1 MIRRLSSFLIA
12 LGMMIAPVA
21 VMAQDSQSTE
31 QQKAQAELQEKA
43 LHLLDQV
50 ASEAQALKL
59 PENRLRVQW
68 QVGDLYWE
76 RDEARAR
83 TLFSQVAAGLGE
95 MIQGLDPSDR
105 RYTELLQTPSQLRQ
119 EFIQVVARR
128 DPKLA
133 YNFLLATRP
142 PAPTPPPNASPNA
155 PTPNTGQQS
164 AETSL
169 EMNLLAQIAASDP
182 ALALQNA
189 EAALDKGQFPSSLAR
204 MLAQLQEKDKGTA
217 KKLEDKLLKKMS
229 AETLLSNSSARI
241 LATSLLRPGPRLPDS
256 QSSSASSQ
264 ANTGTTQTANQGLDE
279 AAYRQLLDVMITA
292 ALSVAAGST
301 GGQSG
306 LSGLNGAAP
315 AAPAAPG
322 QSNLQSLNT
331 QISQN
336 NAQIARNNA
345 QIAQN
350 NATVS
355 SLQSLLPQIDKY
367 LPARSQAVRQKL
379 AEMGIKSNPIT
390 IDSELSKLMRE
401 GSTDA
406 ILQAASRAATPEMQS
421 MLYRQAASKA
431 IDEGNLDRA
440 SQIATQYLDQKQRD
454 SVAQSIE
461 RQKTLQNAL
470 AGKME
475 VARQTLATFKT
486 DPERINWLSQAAA
499 AAMKVKDQK
508 LATQFLDEARNL
520 AGRRVSNYQQF
531 DLQLRVAHAYV
542 NVEPG
547 RGFEMIASGIDR
559 LNELLTAAAVLSGFE
574 MRVFKDDEML
584 LQGGTQL
591 NNLVTRYG
599 QELAAFARTD
609 FERAQTA
616 ADGFQRGE
624 ARVAARLAIV
634 RNLLAKSDNDMPT
647 ISMPPPP
654 PMALPAPIIRTEE
667 VR

>member
-1 MIRRLSSFLIA
+1 MMRRLSSFLIV
-12 LGMMIAPVA
+12 LGMMMPSAPVA

-31 QQKAQAELQEKA
+31 QQKAQAALQEKA

-68 QVGDLYWE
+68 QIGDLFWE

-83 TLFSQVAAGLGE
+83 ALFSQVAAGLGE
-95 MIQGLDPSDR
+95 MIQALDPSDR
-105 RYTELLQTPSQLRQ
+105 RYTELLQTPGQLRQ

-155 PTPNTGQQS
+155 PTPNPGQQS

-169 EMNLLAQIAASDP
+169 EMNLLSQIAASDP

-217 KKLEDKLLKKMS
+217 KKLEDKLLKKMT
-229 AETLLSNSSARI
+229 AETLLSNSSARS
-241 LATSLLRPGPRLPDS
+241 LATSLLRPGPRLPDT

-279 AAYRQLLDVMITA
+279 TAYRQLLEVMITA
-292 ALSVAAGST
+292 ALSVTTGGT

-315 AAPAAPG
+315 AAPVVAG

-367 LPARSQAVRQKL
+367 LPARSPAVRQKL
-379 AEMGIKSNPIT
+379 ADMGIKSNPIT

-401 GSTDA
+401 GSADA

-440 SQIATQYLDQKQRD
+440 NQIAMNYLDQKQRD
-454 SVAQSIE
+454 SVAQAIE

-470 AGKME
+470 SGKME

-486 DPERINWLSQAAA
+486 DSERINWLAQAAS

-508 LATQFLDEARNL
+508 LATQFLDEARGMV
-520 AGRRVSNYQQF
+520 GRRVSNYQQF
-531 DLQLRVAHAYV
+531 DLQLRVAHAYI
-542 NVEPG
+542 NVEPA
-547 RGFEMIASGIDR
+547 RGFEMITSGIER
-559 LNELLTAAAVLSGFE
+559 LNELLAAAAVLSGFE

-599 QELAAFARTD
+599 QELAAFARSD
-609 FERAQTA
+609 FERAQTM

-624 ARVAARLAIV
+624 ARLAARLAIV
-634 RNLLAKSDNDMPT
+634 RNLLAKTDNDMPM

-654 PMALPAPIIRTEE
+654 PPTPIIRTEE